1 MEAMGELLPYRP
13 PKAREETTAYLG
25 MVVFLGSWAMM
36 FAALFFAYGFV
47 RSRSAAWPPPDV
59 PELPWGAPAI
69 NTLVL
74 AGSSVAIQLGLR
86 FIREGAARKLGGAL
100 LVTLALGALFLAL
113 QAALWIR
120 LYGEGLRPE
129 TSGPYG
135 SVFWGLTG
143 FHALHV
149 AVGLGGVG
157 VLCRRTFA
165 GAFSAARYL
174 PVRLWAL
181 YWHFVGAVWA
191 LMFISIFLL

>member
-1 MEAMGELLPYRP
+1 MGEVLPYRP

-36 FAALFFAYGFV
+36 FAALFFAYEFV
-47 RSRSAAWPPPDV
+47 RSRSVAWPPPDL
-59 PELPWGAPAI
+59 PELPWGAPAV

-74 AGSSVAIQLGLR
+74 AASSVAIQLGLR
-86 FIREGAARKLGGAL
+86 FIREGSPRKLAAAL
-100 LVTLALGALFLAL
+100 LGTLALGALFLAL
-113 QAALWIR
+113 QVMLWSR
-120 LYGEGLRPE
+120 LYAQGLHPE

-157 VLCRRTFA
+157 VLCHRAFA

-181 YWHFVGAVWA
+181 YWHFVGAVWV

>member
-1 MEAMGELLPYRP
+1 MGEVLPYRP
-13 PKAREETTAYLG
+13 PRAREETTAYLG

-47 RSRSAAWPPPDV
+47 RTRSSAWPPPGL
-59 PELPWGAPAI
+59 PELPWVIPAV

-74 AGSSVAIQLGLR
+74 AASSAAILWGLR
-86 FIREGAARKLGGAL
+86 FIREGTARKLGRSLLVAL
-100 LVTLALGALFLAL
+100 LLGVLFLAL
-113 QAALWIR
+113 QLLVWTR
-120 LYGEGLRPE
+120 LYAQGLHPD

-135 SVFWGLTG
+135 SVFWGLTC

-149 AVGLGGVG
+149 VVGLIGIGL
-157 VLCRRTFA
+157 LCRRAFA

>member
-1 MEAMGELLPYRP
+1 MVAMGEVLPYRP
-13 PKAREETTAYLG
+13 PRAREETTAYLG

-47 RSRSAAWPPPDV
+47 RARSPAWPPPDL
-59 PELPWGAPAI
+59 PQLPWLTPAV
-69 NTLVL
+69 NTALL
-74 AGSSVAIQLGLR
+74 AASSLAVQRGLR
-86 FIREGAARKLGGAL
+86 FIRAGAPRKLGSAL
-100 LVTLALGALFLAL
+100 LVALFLGTLFLGL
-113 QAALWIR
+113 QLTVWTG
-120 LYGEGLRPE
+120 LYRQGLHPD

-149 AVGLGGVG
+149 AVGLGGLG
-157 VLCRRTFA
+157 LLCRRTFA
-165 GAFSAARYL
+165 GTYSAARHL

-191 LMFISIFLL
+191 LMFITIFLL